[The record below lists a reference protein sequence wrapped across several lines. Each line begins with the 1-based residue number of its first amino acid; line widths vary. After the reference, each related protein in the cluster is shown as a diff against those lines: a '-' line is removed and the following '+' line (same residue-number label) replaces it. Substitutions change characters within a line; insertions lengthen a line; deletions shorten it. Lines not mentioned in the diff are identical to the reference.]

1 MSRPPFNFNC
11 SSSSGVISGSPR
23 SASRVAM
30 LLAVPILCLASAGC
44 VISVDSEAA
53 AEPTGTSDFDASVD
67 VGSIDFP
74 TSAGSEAQKH
84 FIRGV
89 AILHSFGYEQAREQ
103 FHAAQELEPDLALA
117 YWGETL
123 TYNHPLLPERDL
135 ESPRAALVRLGAT
148 REERAAKAATERELG
163 FLSAVEELF
172 GEGEL
177 AERRI
182 GYMEAMRNLYE
193 SHPGD
198 DEVAAFYA
206 LSLLSA
212 VGPLGDDTFR
222 LNVLAGSIALGVFE
236 GNPNHPGA
244 AHYTIHAF
252 DDPVHAP
259 LALPAAY
266 RFAEIAAAVSHAR
279 HMPSHIFIQRGMW
292 DLVSKSNDSAYAA
305 AVALWEPG
313 KRVSDMVHAL
323 DWGQY
328 GDLQRGD
335 YTKARK
341 WIAELDDLVE
351 RTGDTGRGQ
360 STVPLVRARYIVE
373 TEQWETREIADDT
386 GTAELLATG
395 ISAVHTSDVDLAR
408 EAAARLKKAGERET
422 GDSSTF
428 QRGSKPAQVMHR
440 EVAGLIRLAE
450 GDADGAVRLFDEGLA
465 IASTMGPPRGA
476 ASPIKPIREL
486 YGEVLL
492 QLERPEDAMAQF
504 EDQLLFTPNRP
515 RSLLGLARA
524 RAAAG
529 DAAAAAD
536 AYGKLLEAWQG
547 ADEPPELAEAQ
558 EYLAASA

>member
-1 MSRPPFNFNC
+1 MNR
-11 SSSSGVISGSPR
+11 
-23 SASRVAM
+23 RVSLIAA
-30 LLAVPILCLASAGC
+30 LLVVPIVWLAAAGC
-44 VISVDSEAA
+44 AVSGGSEAEA
-53 AEPTGTSDFDASVD
+53 ATDVSDFDASVD

-74 TSAGSEAQKH
+74 TSAGEEAQKH

-103 FHAAQELEPDLALA
+103 FQAAQEFEPDFALA

-135 ESPRAALVRLGAT
+135 DSPREALERLGAT
-148 REERAAKAATERELG
+148 REERAAKAGDDRELG
-163 FLSAVEELF
+163 FLTAVEELF

-182 GYMEAMRNLYE
+182 AYMEAMEGLHEQY
-193 SHPGD
+193 PDD

-206 LSLLSA
+206 LSLLQA
-212 VGPLGDDTFR
+212 VGPLGDDSFR

-236 GNPNHPGA
+236 RNPYHPGA
-244 AHYTIHAF
+244 AHYIIHAF

-266 RFAEIAAAVSHAR
+266 RFADIAAAVSHAR

-292 DLVSKSNDSAYAA
+292 DRVSKSNDSAYEA
-305 AVALWEPG
+305 AVALWDPG
-313 KRVSDMVHAL
+313 ERVGDMVHSL

-335 YTKARK
+335 YAKARE

-351 RTGDTGRGQ
+351 RTGDEGRGK

-373 TEQWETREIADDT
+373 TEEWETREITDD
-386 GTAELLATG
+386 ASSSELLATG
-395 ISAVHTSDVDLAR
+395 ISAVHTGELDLAR
-408 EAAARLKKAGERET
+408 EAAARLKKAGDRQS

-428 QRGSKPAQVMHR
+428 QRGPKPAQVMHH

-450 GDADGAVRLFDEGLA
+450 GDADGAVELFDKGLA

-492 QLERPEDAMAQF
+492 KLERPEDAIAQF
-504 EDQLLFTPNRP
+504 EDQLLYTPNRP
-515 RSLLGLARA
+515 RTLLGLARA
-524 RAAAG
+524 QSAAGDRAAASES
-529 DAAAAAD
+529 
-536 AYGKLLEAWQG
+536 YQRLLETWAG
-547 ADEPPELAEAQ
+547 ATEPKELAEAR
-558 EYLAASA
+558 EFVSASA

>member
-1 MSRPPFNFNC
+1 MSRPPFT
-11 SSSSGVISGSPR
+11 I
-23 SASRVAM
+23 A
-30 LLAVPILCLASAGC
+30 LLAVPVLCLASAGC
-44 VISVDSEAA
+44 VISVDSEAS
-53 AEPTGTSDFDASVD
+53 AEPTGASDFDASVD

-89 AILHSFGYEQAREQ
+89 AILHSFGYAQAREQ
-103 FHAAQELEPDLALA
+103 FHAAQELEPDFALA

-135 ESPRAALVRLGAT
+135 ESPRAALARLGAT

-163 FLSAVEELF
+163 FLTAVEELF
-172 GEGEL
+172 GDGEL

-182 GYMEAMRNLYE
+182 GYMEAMRNVYE
-193 SHPGD
+193 SNLGD

-236 GNPNHPGA
+236 RNPNHPGA

-259 LALPAAY
+259 LALPAAH

-305 AVALWEPG
+305 AVALWDPG
-313 KRVSDMVHAL
+313 ERVSDMVHSL

-335 YTKARK
+335 YAKARK

-351 RTGDTGRGQ
+351 RTGDSGRGK

-373 TEQWETREIADDT
+373 TEQWETREITDDT
-386 GTAELLATG
+386 GSSELLATG
-395 ISAVHTSDVDLAR
+395 ISAARTGDLAVAR
-408 EAAARLKKAGERET
+408 AAAARLEKMGARET
-422 GDSSTF
+422 SDRSTF
-428 QRGSKPAQVMHR
+428 QRGTKPAQVMHH
-440 EVAGLIRLAE
+440 ELAGLIRLAE
-450 GDADGAVRLFDEGLA
+450 GDADGAVKMFDEGVA

-492 QLERPEDAMAQF
+492 QLERPEDAAAQF

-524 RAAAG
+524 QAAAG

-547 ADEPPELAEAQ
+547 ADEPAELAEAQ

>member
-1 MSRPPFNFNC
+1 MNR
-11 SSSSGVISGSPR
+11 
-23 SASRVAM
+23 RVSLIAA
-30 LLAVPILCLASAGC
+30 LLVVPIVWLAAAGC
-44 VISVDSEAA
+44 AVSGGSEAEA
-53 AEPTGTSDFDASVD
+53 ATDVSDFDASVD

-74 TSAGSEAQKH
+74 TSAGEEAQKH

-103 FHAAQELEPDLALA
+103 FQAAQEIEPDFALA

-135 ESPRAALVRLGAT
+135 DSPREALKRLGET
-148 REERAAKAATERELG
+148 REERAAKAGDDRERG
-163 FLSAVEELF
+163 FLTAVEELF

-182 GYMEAMRNLYE
+182 AYMEAMEGLHEQY
-193 SHPGD
+193 PDD

-206 LSLLSA
+206 LSLLQA
-212 VGPLGDDTFR
+212 VGPLGDDSFR

-236 GNPNHPGA
+236 RNPYHPGA
-244 AHYTIHAF
+244 AHYIIHAF

-266 RFAEIAAAVSHAR
+266 RFADIAAAVSHAR

-292 DLVSKSNDSAYAA
+292 DRVSKSNDSAYEA
-305 AVALWEPG
+305 AVALWDPG
-313 KRVSDMVHAL
+313 ERVGDMVHSL

-335 YTKARK
+335 YAKARE

-351 RTGDTGRGQ
+351 RTGDEGRGK

-373 TEQWETREIADDT
+373 TEEWETREITDDT
-386 GTAELLATG
+386 SSSELLATG
-395 ISAVHTSDVDLAR
+395 ISAVHTGELDLAR
-408 EAAARLKKAGERET
+408 EAAARLRKAGERQS

-428 QRGSKPAQVMHR
+428 QRGPKPAQVMHH

-450 GDADGAVRLFDEGLA
+450 GDADGAVELFDKGLA

-492 QLERPEDAMAQF
+492 KLERPEDAIAQF
-504 EDQLLFTPNRP
+504 EDQLLYTPNRP
-515 RSLLGLARA
+515 RTLLGLARA
-524 RAAAG
+524 QAAAG
-529 DAAAAAD
+529 DRSAAST
-536 AYGKLLEAWQG
+536 AYQRLLETWAG
-547 ADEPPELAEAQ
+547 ATEPKELAEAR
-558 EYLAASA
+558 EFVAASA

>member
-1 MSRPPFNFNC
+1 MNR
-11 SSSSGVISGSPR
+11 
-23 SASRVAM
+23 RVSLIAA
-30 LLAVPILCLASAGC
+30 LLVVPIVWLAAAGC
-44 VISVDSEAA
+44 AVSGGSEAEA
-53 AEPTGTSDFDASVD
+53 ATDVSDFDASVD

-74 TSAGSEAQKH
+74 TSAGEEAQKH

-103 FHAAQELEPDLALA
+103 FQAAQEFEPDFALA

-135 ESPRAALVRLGAT
+135 DSPREALERLGAT
-148 REERAAKAATERELG
+148 REERAAKAGDDRELG
-163 FLSAVEELF
+163 FLTAVEELF

-182 GYMEAMRNLYE
+182 AYMEAMEGLHEQY
-193 SHPGD
+193 PDD

-206 LSLLSA
+206 LSLLQA
-212 VGPLGDDTFR
+212 VGPLGDDSFR

-236 GNPNHPGA
+236 RNPYHPGA
-244 AHYTIHAF
+244 AHYIIHAF

-266 RFAEIAAAVSHAR
+266 RFADIAAAVSHAR

-292 DLVSKSNDSAYAA
+292 DRVSKSNDSAYEA
-305 AVALWEPG
+305 AVALWDPG
-313 KRVSDMVHAL
+313 ERVGDMVHSL

-335 YTKARK
+335 YAKARE

-351 RTGDTGRGQ
+351 RTGDEGRGK

-373 TEQWETREIADDT
+373 TEEWETREITDDT
-386 GTAELLATG
+386 SSSELLATG
-395 ISAVHTSDVDLAR
+395 ISAVHTGELDLAR
-408 EAAARLKKAGERET
+408 EAAARLKKAGERQS

-428 QRGSKPAQVMHR
+428 QRGPKPAQVMHH

-450 GDADGAVRLFDEGLA
+450 GDADGAVELFDKGLA

-492 QLERPEDAMAQF
+492 KLERPEDAIAQF
-504 EDQLLFTPNRP
+504 EDQLLYTPNRP
-515 RSLLGLARA
+515 RTLLGLARA
-524 RAAAG
+524 QSAAGDRAAASES
-529 DAAAAAD
+529 
-536 AYGKLLEAWQG
+536 YQRLLETWAG
-547 ADEPPELAEAQ
+547 ATEPKELAEAR
-558 EYLAASA
+558 EFVSASA

>member
-1 MSRPPFNFNC
+1 MSRSPFNFNC

-23 SASRVAM
+23 SASRVAA
-30 LLAVPILCLASAGC
+30 LLAVPVLCLASAGC

-53 AEPTGTSDFDASVD
+53 AEPTGASDFDASVD

-103 FHAAQELEPDLALA
+103 FHAAQELEPDFALA

-123 TYNHPLLPERDL
+123 TYNHPLLAERDL
-135 ESPRAALVRLGAT
+135 ESPRAALERLGET

-163 FLSAVEELF
+163 FLTAVEKLF

-182 GYMEAMRNLYE
+182 GYMEGMRNLYE
-193 SHPGD
+193 SNPDD

-222 LNVLAGSIALGVFE
+222 LNVLAGSIALGLFE
-236 GNPNHPGA
+236 RNPNHPGA

-259 LALPAAY
+259 LALPAAH
-266 RFAEIAAAVSHAR
+266 RFAAIAAAVSHAR

-292 DLVSKSNDSAYAA
+292 DLVSKSNDSAYEA
-305 AVALWEPG
+305 AVALWDPG
-313 KRVSDMVHAL
+313 ETVSDMVHSL

-335 YTKARK
+335 YAKARE

-351 RTGDTGRGQ
+351 RTGDTGRGK
-360 STVPLVRARYIVE
+360 STAPLVRARYIVE
-373 TEQWETREIADDT
+373 TEQWETREITDDT
-386 GTAELLATG
+386 GSAELLATG
-395 ISAVHTSDVDLAR
+395 ISAVHGGDLELAR
-408 EAAARLKKAGERET
+408 DAAARLEKMGARET
-422 GDSSTF
+422 SDRSTF
-428 QRGSKPAQVMHR
+428 QRGTKPAQVMHH
-440 EVAGLIRLAE
+440 ELAALIRLAE
-450 GDADGAVRLFDEGLA
+450 GDAGGAVKLFDEGVA

-486 YGEVLL
+486 YGEALL
-492 QLERPEDAMAQF
+492 QLERPAEAAEQF
-504 EDQLLFTPNRP
+504 ETSLLSTPNRP

-524 RAAAG
+524 HAAG
-529 DAAAAAD
+529 GDAEAAAD
-536 AYGKLLEAWQG
+536 AYGKLIEAWQG
-547 ADEPPELAEAQ
+547 ADEPTELAEAQ

>member
-1 MSRPPFNFNC
+1 MSRPSFTV
-11 SSSSGVISGSPR
+11 S
-23 SASRVAM
+23 
-30 LLAVPILCLASAGC
+30 LLAVPVLCLGSWGCAASVG
-44 VISVDSEAA
+44 SETA
-53 AEPTGTSDFDASVD
+53 AEPAEVSDFDASVD

-74 TSAGSEAQKH
+74 TSAGEEAQRH

-103 FHAAQELEPDLALA
+103 FQAAQEIEPDFALA

-135 ESPRAALVRLGAT
+135 ESPRSALERLGAT
-148 REERAAKAATERELG
+148 REERAAKAGDERELG
-163 FLSAVEELF
+163 FLNAVEDLF
-172 GEGEL
+172 DEGEL

-182 GYMEAMRNLYE
+182 AYMEAMERLYE
-193 SHPGD
+193 QHPDD

-206 LSLLSA
+206 LSLLQA
-212 VGPLGDDTFR
+212 VGPLGDDSFR

-236 GNPNHPGA
+236 RNPYHPGA
-244 AHYTIHAF
+244 AHYIIHAF

-266 RFAEIAAAVSHAR
+266 RFADIAAAVSHAR

-292 DLVSKSNDSAYAA
+292 DRVSKSNDSAYEA
-305 AVALWEPG
+305 AVALWDPG
-313 KRVSDMVHAL
+313 ERVGDMVHSL

-335 YTKARK
+335 YAKARE
-341 WIAELDDLVE
+341 WIAELGDLVE
-351 RTGDTGRGQ
+351 RTGDEGRGK

-373 TEQWETREIADDT
+373 TEEWETRGITDDT
-386 GTAELLATG
+386 PSSELLATG
-395 ISAVHTSDVDLAR
+395 ISAVHTGELDLAR
-408 EAAARLKKAGERET
+408 EAAARLKKAGERQS

-428 QRGSKPAQVMHR
+428 QRGPKPAQVMHH

-450 GDADGAVRLFDEGLA
+450 GDADGAVDLFDKGLA

-492 QLERPEDAMAQF
+492 QLDRPKDAIAQF
-504 EDQLLFTPNRP
+504 EDQLLYTPNRP
-515 RSLLGLARA
+515 RTLLGLARA
-524 RAAAG
+524 HAASG
-529 DAAAAAD
+529 DAPAAAD
-536 AYGKLLEAWQG
+536 AYGKLLEAWHG
-547 ADEPPELAEAQ
+547 ADEPAELAEAR

>member
-1 MSRPPFNFNC
+1 MSRPSFTV
-11 SSSSGVISGSPR
+11 S
-23 SASRVAM
+23 
-30 LLAVPILCLASAGC
+30 LLAVPVLCLASWGC
-44 VISVDSEAA
+44 AVSVGSETA
-53 AEPTGTSDFDASVD
+53 AEPADVSDFDASVD

-74 TSAGSEAQKH
+74 TSAGEEAQKH

-103 FHAAQELEPDLALA
+103 FHAAQEIEPDFALA

-135 ESPRAALVRLGAT
+135 ESPRDALKRLGAT
-148 REERAAKAATERELG
+148 REERAAKAGDERERG
-163 FLSAVEELF
+163 FLAAVEDLF
-172 GEGEL
+172 DEGEL

-182 GYMEAMRNLYE
+182 AYMEAMERLYE
-193 SHPGD
+193 QYSDD

-206 LSLLSA
+206 LSLLQA
-212 VGPLGDDTFR
+212 VGPLGDDSFR

-236 GNPNHPGA
+236 RNPDHPGA
-244 AHYTIHAF
+244 AHYIIHAF

-266 RFAEIAAAVSHAR
+266 RFADIAAAVSHAR

-292 DLVSKSNDSAYAA
+292 DRVSQSNDSAYEA
-305 AVALWEPG
+305 AVALWDPG
-313 KRVSDMVHAL
+313 ERVGDMVHSL

-335 YTKARK
+335 YAKARE

-351 RTGDTGRGQ
+351 RTDDTGRGMG
-360 STVPLVRARYIVE
+360 TVPLVRARYIVE
-373 TEQWETREIADDT
+373 TEEWETREITDDT
-386 GTAELLATG
+386 SRSELLATG
-395 ISAVHTSDVDLAR
+395 ISAVHTGELDLAR
-408 EAAARLKKAGERET
+408 EAAARLKKAGERQS

-428 QRGSKPAQVMHR
+428 QRGPKPAQVMHH

-450 GDADGAVRLFDEGLA
+450 GDADGAVELFDKGLA

-492 QLERPEDAMAQF
+492 QLERPEDAIAQF
-504 EDQLLFTPNRP
+504 EDQLLYTPNRP
-515 RSLLGLARA
+515 RTLLGLARA
-524 RAAAG
+524 QSAAG
-529 DAAAAAD
+529 DKAAASES
-536 AYGKLLEAWQG
+536 YQRLLEVWAG
-547 ADEPPELAEAQ
+547 ATEPKELAEAR
-558 EYLAASA
+558 EFVAASA

>member
-1 MSRPPFNFNC
+1 MSRPSFTV
-11 SSSSGVISGSPR
+11 S
-23 SASRVAM
+23 
-30 LLAVPILCLASAGC
+30 LLAVPVLCLASWGC
-44 VISVDSEAA
+44 AVSVGSETA
-53 AEPTGTSDFDASVD
+53 AEPADVSDFDASVD

-74 TSAGSEAQKH
+74 TSAGEEAQKH

-103 FHAAQELEPDLALA
+103 FHAAQEIEPDFALA

-135 ESPRAALVRLGAT
+135 ESPRDALKRLGAT
-148 REERAAKAATERELG
+148 REERAAKAGDERERG
-163 FLSAVEELF
+163 FLNAVEELF
-172 GEGEL
+172 DEGEL
-177 AERRI
+177 ADRRI
-182 GYMEAMRNLYE
+182 AYMEAMERLYE
-193 SHPGD
+193 QYPDD

-206 LSLLSA
+206 LSLLQA
-212 VGPLGDDTFR
+212 VGPLGDDSFR

-236 GNPNHPGA
+236 RNRDHPGA
-244 AHYTIHAF
+244 AHYIIHAF

-266 RFAEIAAAVSHAR
+266 RFADIAAAVSHAR

-292 DLVSKSNDSAYAA
+292 DRVSKSNDSAYEA
-305 AVALWEPG
+305 AVALWDPG
-313 KRVSDMVHAL
+313 ERVGDMVHSL

-335 YTKARK
+335 YAKARE

-351 RTGDTGRGQ
+351 RTGDTGRGMG
-360 STVPLVRARYIVE
+360 TVPLVRARYIVE
-373 TEQWETREIADDT
+373 TEEWDTREITDDT
-386 GTAELLATG
+386 PSSELLATG
-395 ISAVHTSDVDLAR
+395 ISAVHTGELDLAR
-408 EAAARLKKAGERET
+408 EAAARLKKAGERQS

-428 QRGSKPAQVMHR
+428 QRGPKPAQVMHH

-450 GDADGAVRLFDEGLA
+450 GDADGAVELFDKGLA

-492 QLERPEDAMAQF
+492 QLERPEDAIAQF
-504 EDQLLFTPNRP
+504 EDQLLYTPNRP
-515 RSLLGLARA
+515 RTLLGLARA
-524 RAAAG
+524 QSAAGEKAAASES
-529 DAAAAAD
+529 
-536 AYGKLLEAWQG
+536 YQRLLETWSG
-547 ADEPPELAEAQ
+547 ATEPKELAEAR
-558 EYLAASA
+558 EFVASSA

>member
-1 MSRPPFNFNC
+1 MSRPPFT
-11 SSSSGVISGSPR
+11 I
-23 SASRVAM
+23 A
-30 LLAVPILCLASAGC
+30 LLAVPVLCLASAGC
-44 VISVDSEAA
+44 VISVDSEAS
-53 AEPTGTSDFDASVD
+53 AEPTGASDFDASVD

-89 AILHSFGYEQAREQ
+89 AILHSFGYAQAREQ
-103 FHAAQELEPDLALA
+103 FHAAQELEPDFALA

-135 ESPRAALVRLGAT
+135 ESPRAALARLGAT

-163 FLSAVEELF
+163 FLTAVEELF
-172 GEGEL
+172 GDGEL

-182 GYMEAMRNLYE
+182 GYMEAMRNVYE
-193 SHPGD
+193 SNLGD

-236 GNPNHPGA
+236 RNPNHPGA

-259 LALPAAY
+259 LALPAAH

-305 AVALWEPG
+305 AVALWDPG
-313 KRVSDMVHAL
+313 ERVSDMVHSL

-335 YTKARK
+335 YAKARK

-351 RTGDTGRGQ
+351 RTGDSGRGK
-360 STVPLVRARYIVE
+360 STMPLVRARYIVE

-386 GTAELLATG
+386 GSSELLATG
-395 ISAVHTSDVDLAR
+395 ISAARTGDLAVAR
-408 EAAARLKKAGERET
+408 AAAARLEKMGARET
-422 GDSSTF
+422 SDRSTF
-428 QRGSKPAQVMHR
+428 QRGTKPAQVMHH
-440 EVAGLIRLAE
+440 ELAGLIRLAE
-450 GDADGAVRLFDEGLA
+450 GDADGAVKMFDEGVA

-492 QLERPEDAMAQF
+492 QLERPEDAAAQF

-524 RAAAG
+524 QAAAG

-547 ADEPPELAEAQ
+547 ADEPAELAEAQ

>member
-1 MSRPPFNFNC
+1 MSRSPFNFSR

-23 SASRVAM
+23 SASRVAA
-30 LLAVPILCLASAGC
+30 LFAVPVLCLASAGC
-44 VISVDSEAA
+44 VISADSEAA
-53 AEPTGTSDFDASVD
+53 AEPTGASDFDASVD

-103 FHAAQELEPDLALA
+103 FHAAQELEPDFALA

-123 TYNHPLLPERDL
+123 TYNHPLLAERDL
-135 ESPRAALVRLGAT
+135 ESPRAALERLGET

-163 FLSAVEELF
+163 FLTAVEELF

-182 GYMEAMRNLYE
+182 GYMEGMRNLYE
-193 SHPGD
+193 SNPDD

-222 LNVLAGSIALGVFE
+222 LNVMAGSIAMGLFE
-236 GNPNHPGA
+236 RNPNHPGA

-259 LALPAAY
+259 LALPAAH

-292 DLVSKSNDSAYAA
+292 GLVSKSNDSAYEA
-305 AVALWEPG
+305 AVALWDPG
-313 KRVSDMVHAL
+313 ERVGDMVHAL

-335 YTKARK
+335 YAKARE
-341 WIAELDDLVE
+341 WIAELDDLVD
-351 RTGDTGRGQ
+351 RTGDTGRGK
-360 STVPLVRARYIVE
+360 STAPLVRARYIVE
-373 TEQWETREIADDT
+373 TEQWETREINEDT
-386 GTAELLATG
+386 GSSELLATG
-395 ISAVHTSDVDLAR
+395 ISAVNGGDLELAR
-408 EAAARLKKAGERET
+408 DAAARLEKMGARET
-422 GDSSTF
+422 SDRSTF
-428 QRGSKPAQVMHR
+428 QRGTKPAQVMHH
-440 EVAGLIRLAE
+440 ELAALIRLAA
-450 GDADGAVRLFDEGLA
+450 GDADGAVKLFDEGVA

-486 YGEVLL
+486 YGEALL
-492 QLERPEDAMAQF
+492 QLERSKDAIAQF
-504 EDQLLFTPNRP
+504 DDQLLYTPNRP

-524 RAAAG
+524 HAAAG

-536 AYGKLLEAWQG
+536 AYGKLLEAWHG
-547 ADEPPELAEAQ
+547 ADEPTELAEAR

>member
-1 MSRPPFNFNC
+1 MNRRKSL
-11 SSSSGVISGSPR
+11 
-23 SASRVAM
+23 VAA
-30 LLAVPILCLASAGC
+30 LIVVPTVWLAAAGC
-44 VISVDSEAA
+44 AVSGGSEAEA
-53 AEPTGTSDFDASVD
+53 ATDVSDFDASVD
-67 VGSIDFP
+67 VGSIHFP
-74 TSAGSEAQKH
+74 TSAGEEAQKH

-103 FHAAQELEPDLALA
+103 FHAAQELEPEFALA

-135 ESPRAALVRLGAT
+135 ESPRDALERLGAT
-148 REERAAKAATERELG
+148 REERAAKAGDERERG
-163 FLSAVEELF
+163 FLAAVEDLF
-172 GEGEL
+172 DEGEL

-182 GYMEAMRNLYE
+182 AYMEAMERLYDRY
-193 SHPGD
+193 PDD

-206 LSLLSA
+206 LSLLQA
-212 VGPLGDDTFR
+212 VGPLGDDSFR

-236 GNPNHPGA
+236 RNPVHPGA
-244 AHYTIHAF
+244 AHYIIHAF

-266 RFAEIAAAVSHAR
+266 RFADIAAAVSHAR

-292 DLVSKSNDSAYAA
+292 DRVSQSNDSAYEA
-305 AVALWEPG
+305 AVALWDPG
-313 KRVSDMVHAL
+313 ERVGDMVHSL

-335 YTKARK
+335 YAKARE

-351 RTGDTGRGQ
+351 RTGDEGRGK

-373 TEQWETREIADDT
+373 TEEWETREITDDT
-386 GTAELLATG
+386 PSSELLATG
-395 ISAVHTSDVDLAR
+395 ISAVHTGELDLAR
-408 EAAARLKKAGERET
+408 EAAARLRKAGERQS

-428 QRGSKPAQVMHR
+428 QRGPKPAQVMHH
-440 EVAGLIRLAE
+440 EVAGLVRLAE
-450 GDADGAVRLFDEGLA
+450 GDADGAVEMFDKGLA

-492 QLERPEDAMAQF
+492 QLERPEDAIAQF
-504 EDQLLFTPNRP
+504 EDQLLYTPNRP
-515 RSLLGLARA
+515 RTLLGLARA
-524 RAAAG
+524 QSAAGNRAAASE
-529 DAAAAAD
+529 
-536 AYGKLLEAWQG
+536 AYQRLLEMWSG
-547 ADEPPELAEAQ
+547 TTEPKELAEAR
-558 EYLAASA
+558 EFVAASA

>member
-1 MSRPPFNFNC
+1 MDRRESL
-11 SSSSGVISGSPR
+11 
-23 SASRVAM
+23 VAALIVVPTV
-30 LLAVPILCLASAGC
+30 LLAAAGC
-44 VISVDSEAA
+44 AVSGGSEAEA
-53 AEPTGTSDFDASVD
+53 ATDVSDFDASVD

-74 TSAGSEAQKH
+74 TSAGEEAQKH

-103 FHAAQELEPDLALA
+103 FQAAQEIEPDFALA

-135 ESPRAALVRLGAT
+135 ESPREALARLGET
-148 REERAAKAATERELG
+148 RDERAAKAADERERG
-163 FLSAVEELF
+163 FLAAVEDLF
-172 GEGEL
+172 DEGEL
-177 AERRI
+177 ADRRI
-182 GYMEAMRNLYE
+182 AYMEAMERLYE
-193 SHPGD
+193 QYPDD

-206 LSLLSA
+206 LSLLQA
-212 VGPLGDDTFR
+212 VGPLGDDSFR

-236 GNPNHPGA
+236 RNPVHPGA
-244 AHYTIHAF
+244 AHYIIHAF

-266 RFAEIAAAVSHAR
+266 RFANIAAAVSHAR

-292 DLVSKSNDSAYAA
+292 DRVSKSNDSAYEA
-305 AVALWEPG
+305 AVALWDPG
-313 KRVSDMVHAL
+313 ERVGDMVHSL

-335 YTKARK
+335 YAKARE

-351 RTGDTGRGQ
+351 RTGDEGRGK

-373 TEQWETREIADDT
+373 TEEWETREITDDT
-386 GTAELLATG
+386 PSSELLATG
-395 ISAVHTSDVDLAR
+395 ISAVHTGELGLAR
-408 EAAARLKKAGERET
+408 EAAARLKKAGERQR

-428 QRGSKPAQVMHR
+428 QRGPKPAQVMYH

-450 GDADGAVRLFDEGLA
+450 GDADGAIELFDKGLA

-492 QLERPEDAMAQF
+492 QLERPEDAIEQF
-504 EDQLLFTPNRP
+504 EDQLLYTPNRP
-515 RSLLGLARA
+515 RTLLGLARA
-524 RAAAG
+524 QSAAGDRAAASES
-529 DAAAAAD
+529 
-536 AYGKLLEAWQG
+536 YRSLLEMWSG
-547 ADEPPELAEAQ
+547 ATEPKELAEAR
-558 EYLAASA
+558 EFVAASA

>member
-1 MSRPPFNFNC
+1 MSRPPFNF
-11 SSSSGVISGSPR
+11 SRTGFSGGTSGSPR
-23 SASRVAM
+23 SASSVAL
-30 LLAVPILCLASAGC
+30 LLAATILCLASAGC
-44 VISVDSEAA
+44 VVSGDSEAA
-53 AEPTGTSDFDASVD
+53 AEPAAGSDFQASVD

-103 FHAAQELEPDLALA
+103 FHAAQELEPDFALA

-135 ESPRAALVRLGAT
+135 ESPRAALARLGET
-148 REERAAKAATERELG
+148 REGRAAKAATERERG

-172 GEGEL
+172 GEGKL

-182 GYMEAMRNLYE
+182 AYMEAMRSLYE
-193 SHPGD
+193 SHPED

-206 LSLLSA
+206 LSLLQA
-212 VGPLGDDTFR
+212 VGPLADDTFR

-236 GNPNHPGA
+236 RNPNHPGA
-244 AHYTIHAF
+244 AHYIIHSF

-259 LALPAAY
+259 LALPAAR

-292 DLVSKSNDSAYAA
+292 DRVSKSNNSAYEA
-305 AVALWEPG
+305 AVALWDPG
-313 KRVSDMVHAL
+313 ERVGDMVHAL

-335 YTKARK
+335 YAKARA
-341 WIAELDDLVE
+341 WIDELDDLVE
-351 RTGDTGRGQ
+351 RTGDTGRGK

-373 TEQWETREIADDT
+373 TEQWETREVTDDT

-395 ISAVHTSDVDLAR
+395 ISAVHGGDLDLAR
-408 EAAARLKKAGERET
+408 KAAAGLRKAGERQT
-422 GDSSTF
+422 GDSSTL
-428 QRGSKPAQVMHR
+428 QRGTKPAQLMHH
-440 EVAGLIRLAE
+440 EVAGLVRLAE
-450 GDADGAVRLFDEGLA
+450 GDADGAVKMFGDGLA

-492 QLERPEDAMAQF
+492 KLERPADAIAQF
-504 EDQLLFTPNRP
+504 EDQLLYTPNRP
-515 RSLLGLARA
+515 RTLLGLARA
-524 RAAAG
+524 QAAAG

-536 AYGKLLEAWQG
+536 AYGKLLEAWDG
-547 ADEPPELAEAQ
+547 ADEPAELAEAR

>member
-1 MSRPPFNFNC
+1 MIRPPSC
-11 SSSSGVISGSPR
+11 
-23 SASRVAM
+23 VAA
-30 LLAVPILCLASAGC
+30 LLAIPALWLTAAGC
-44 VISVDSEAA
+44 TISVDAGAA
-53 AEPTGTSDFDASVD
+53 AEPGDASDFAASVD

-74 TSAGSEAQKH
+74 TSAGEEAQEH
-84 FIRGV
+84 FVRGV

-103 FHAAQELEPDLALA
+103 FHAAQELEPDFALA

-135 ESPRAALVRLGAT
+135 ESPREALVRLGET
-148 REERAAKAATERELG
+148 REERAAKAATERERG
-163 FLSAVEELF
+163 FMAAVEELF

-182 GYMEAMRNLYE
+182 GYMEAMRSLYE
-193 SHPGD
+193 SHPDD

-206 LSLLSA
+206 LSLLQA
-212 VGPLGDDTFR
+212 VGPLGDDSFR
-222 LNVLAGSIALGVFE
+222 LNVLAGSIALGLFE
-236 GNPNHPGA
+236 RNPDHPGA
-244 AHYTIHAF
+244 AHYIIHAF

-259 LALPAAY
+259 LALPAAH
-266 RFAEIAAAVSHAR
+266 RFADIAAAVSHAR

-292 DLVSKSNDSAYAA
+292 DRVSKSNDSAYEA
-305 AVALWEPG
+305 AVALWDPG
-313 KRVSDMVHAL
+313 ERVGDMVHSL

-335 YTKARK
+335 YAKARE

-351 RTGDTGRGQ
+351 RTSDEGRGK

-373 TEQWETREIADDT
+373 TEEWETRGITDDT
-386 GTAELLATG
+386 PSSELLATG
-395 ISAVHTSDVDLAR
+395 ISAVHTGELDLAR
-408 EAAARLKKAGERET
+408 EAAARLKKAGERES

-428 QRGSKPAQVMHR
+428 QRGPKPAQVMHH

-450 GDADGAVRLFDEGLA
+450 GDADGAVKLFDDGLA
-465 IASTMGPPRGA
+465 IASTMGPPRGS

-492 QLERPEDAMAQF
+492 QLERPEDAIAQF
-504 EDQLLFTPNRP
+504 EDQLLYTPNRP

-524 RAAAG
+524 HAAAG
-529 DAAAAAD
+529 AAEAAAD
-536 AYGKLLEAWQG
+536 AYGKVLEAWHG
-547 ADEPPELAEAQ
+547 VSEPEELAEARA
-558 EYLAASA
+558 YLASSA

>member
-1 MSRPPFNFNC
+1 MSRSPFT
-11 SSSSGVISGSPR
+11 
-23 SASRVAM
+23 VAP
-30 LLAVPILCLASAGC
+30 LFAVPMLVLVLAFAGC
-44 VISVDSEAA
+44 VVSVDTESP
-53 AEPTGTSDFDASVD
+53 AEPGEASDFDASVD

-89 AILHSFGYEQAREQ
+89 AILHSFGYAQAREQ
-103 FHAAQELEPDLALA
+103 FHAAQELEPDFALA

-135 ESPRAALVRLGAT
+135 ESPREALARLGET
-148 REERAAKAATERELG
+148 REQRAAKAATERERG
-163 FLSAVEELF
+163 FLNAIEELF

-182 GYMEAMRNLYE
+182 AYMEAMRTLHE
-193 SHPGD
+193 SHPAD

-206 LSLLSA
+206 LSLLQA
-212 VGPLGDDTFR
+212 VGPLGDETFR

-236 GNPNHPGA
+236 RNPDHPGA
-244 AHYTIHAF
+244 AHYIIHAF

-259 LALPAAY
+259 LALPAAH

-292 DLVSKSNDSAYAA
+292 DRVSKSNDSAYAA
-305 AVALWEPG
+305 AVALWDPG
-313 KRVSDMVHAL
+313 ERVSDMVHAL

-335 YTKARK
+335 YAKARA
-341 WIAELDDLVE
+341 WIDELDDLVE
-351 RTGDTGRGQ
+351 RTGDTGRGKN
-360 STVPLVRARYIVE
+360 TVPLVRARYIVE
-373 TEQWETREIADDT
+373 TEQWETREITDDT

-395 ISAVHTSDVDLAR
+395 LSAVHTGDLDLAR
-408 EAAARLKKAGERET
+408 EAAARLEKAGERET
-422 GDSSTF
+422 RDSSTF
-428 QRGSKPAQVMHR
+428 QRGSEPAQVMHH
-440 EVAGLIRLAE
+440 EVAALVRLAE
-450 GDADGAVRLFDEGLA
+450 GDTEGALGLFEDGLA

-486 YGEVLL
+486 YGETLL
-492 QLERPEDAMAQF
+492 QLERPADAVAQF
-504 EDQLLFTPNRP
+504 EDQLLQTPNRP

-524 RAAAG
+524 QAAAG

-536 AYGKLLEAWQG
+536 AYGKLLEAWDG
-547 ADEPPELAEAQ
+547 ADEPTELAEAR
-558 EYLAASA
+558 EYVAASA

>member
-1 MSRPPFNFNC
+1 MSRSPFHLSR
-11 SSSSGVISGSPR
+11 SSFPCAVSGPR
-23 SASRVAM
+23 RSTSRVAV
-30 LLAVPILCLASAGC
+30 LLAVPVLCLSFLGCAVSGGSEASA
-44 VISVDSEAA
+44 
-53 AEPTGTSDFDASVD
+53 EPADPSDFDASVD
-67 VGSIDFP
+67 VGSIDFS
-74 TSAGSEAQKH
+74 TSAGQEAQKH

-103 FHAAQELEPDLALA
+103 FVAAQELEPDFALA

-135 ESPRAALVRLGAT
+135 ESPREALARLGET
-148 REERAAKAATERELG
+148 REERAAKAGTERERG
-163 FLSAVEELF
+163 FLFAVEELF

-182 GYMEAMRNLYE
+182 AYMEAMRALHE
-193 SHPGD
+193 SDPDD

-206 LSLLSA
+206 LSLLQA

-236 GNPNHPGA
+236 RNPNHPGA

-266 RFAEIAAAVSHAR
+266 RFADIAAAVSHAR

-292 DLVSKSNDSAYAA
+292 DRVSKSNDSAYEA
-305 AVALWEPG
+305 AVALWDPG
-313 KRVSDMVHAL
+313 ERVGDMVHSL

-335 YTKARK
+335 YAKARE

-351 RTGDTGRGQ
+351 RTGDEGRGK

-373 TEQWETREIADDT
+373 TEQWETREITDDT

-395 ISAVHTSDVDLAR
+395 ISAVRTGDLDLAR
-408 EAAARLKKAGERET
+408 QAAARLKKAGERES

-428 QRGSKPAQVMHR
+428 QRGPKPAQVMHH

-450 GDADGAVRLFDEGLA
+450 GDADGAVELFDKGLET
-465 IASTMGPPRGA
+465 ASTMGPPRGA

-492 QLERPEDAMAQF
+492 QLDRPEDAIAQF
-504 EDQLLFTPNRP
+504 EDQLLYTPNRP

-524 RAAAG
+524 EAAAG
-529 DAAAAAD
+529 DATAATD
-536 AYGKLLEAWQG
+536 AYGKLLEAWDG
-547 ADEPPELAEAQ
+547 ADEPAELSEAR
-558 EYLAASA
+558 EYLATSA

>member
-1 MSRPPFNFNC
+1 MNR
-11 SSSSGVISGSPR
+11 
-23 SASRVAM
+23 RVSLIAA
-30 LLAVPILCLASAGC
+30 LLVVPIVWLAAAGCAVSAG
-44 VISVDSEAA
+44 SEAEA
-53 AEPTGTSDFDASVD
+53 ATDVSDFDASVD
-67 VGSIDFP
+67 VGSIAFP
-74 TSAGSEAQKH
+74 TSAGEEAQKR

-103 FHAAQELEPDLALA
+103 FQAAQEFEPDFALA

-135 ESPRAALVRLGAT
+135 DSPREALERLGAT
-148 REERAAKAATERELG
+148 REERAAKAGDERELG
-163 FLSAVEELF
+163 FLNAVEELF

-182 GYMEAMRNLYE
+182 AYMEAMEGLHEQY
-193 SHPGD
+193 PDD

-206 LSLLSA
+206 LSLLQA
-212 VGPLGDDTFR
+212 VGPLGDDSFR

-236 GNPNHPGA
+236 RNPYHPGA
-244 AHYTIHAF
+244 AHYIIHAF

-259 LALPAAY
+259 LALPAAH
-266 RFAEIAAAVSHAR
+266 RFADIAAAVSHAR

-292 DLVSKSNDSAYAA
+292 DLVSKSNDSAYEA
-305 AVALWEPG
+305 AVALWDPG
-313 KRVSDMVHAL
+313 ERVGDMVHSL

-335 YTKARK
+335 YAKARE

-351 RTGDTGRGQ
+351 RTGDEGRGK

-373 TEQWETREIADDT
+373 TEEWETREITDDT
-386 GTAELLATG
+386 SSSELLATG
-395 ISAVHTSDVDLAR
+395 ISAVHTGELDLAR
-408 EAAARLKKAGERET
+408 DAAARLKKAGERQS

-428 QRGSKPAQVMHR
+428 QRGPKPAQVMHH

-450 GDADGAVRLFDEGLA
+450 GDADGAVELFDKGLA

-492 QLERPEDAMAQF
+492 KLERPEDAIAQF
-504 EDQLLFTPNRP
+504 EDQLLYTPNRP
-515 RSLLGLARA
+515 RTLLGLARA
-524 RAAAG
+524 QSATGDRSAASAT
-529 DAAAAAD
+529 
-536 AYGKLLEAWQG
+536 YQSLLEMWSG
-547 ADEPPELAEAQ
+547 ATEPKELAEAR
-558 EYLAASA
+558 EFVAASA

>member
-1 MSRPPFNFNC
+1 MNRRESL
-11 SSSSGVISGSPR
+11 
-23 SASRVAM
+23 VAA
-30 LLAVPILCLASAGC
+30 LIVVPAVSLAIAGC
-44 VISVDSEAA
+44 AASVGSEAEA
-53 AEPTGTSDFDASVD
+53 ATDVSDFDASVD

-74 TSAGSEAQKH
+74 TSAGEEAQKH

-103 FHAAQELEPDLALA
+103 FHAAQEIEPDFALA

-135 ESPRAALVRLGAT
+135 ESPRDALERLGAT
-148 REERAAKAATERELG
+148 REERAAKAGDERELG
-163 FLSAVEELF
+163 FLTAVEELF

-182 GYMEAMRNLYE
+182 AYMEAMERLHEQY
-193 SHPGD
+193 PDD

-206 LSLLSA
+206 LSLLQA
-212 VGPLGDDTFR
+212 VGPLGDDSFR

-236 GNPNHPGA
+236 RNPYHPGA
-244 AHYTIHAF
+244 AHYIIHAF

-266 RFAEIAAAVSHAR
+266 RFADIAAAVSHAR

-292 DLVSKSNDSAYAA
+292 DRVSKSNDSAYEA
-305 AVALWEPG
+305 AVALWDPG
-313 KRVSDMVHAL
+313 ERVGDMVHAL

-335 YTKARK
+335 YAKARE

-351 RTGDTGRGQ
+351 RTGDEGRGK

-373 TEQWETREIADDT
+373 TEEWETREITDDT
-386 GTAELLATG
+386 SSSELLATG
-395 ISAVHTSDVDLAR
+395 ISAVHTGELDLAR
-408 EAAARLKKAGERET
+408 EAAARLRKAGERQS

-428 QRGSKPAQVMHR
+428 QRGPKPAQVMHH

-450 GDADGAVRLFDEGLA
+450 GDADGAVELFDKGLE

-492 QLERPEDAMAQF
+492 QLERPEDAIAQF
-504 EDQLLFTPNRP
+504 EDQLLYTPNRP
-515 RSLLGLARA
+515 RTLLGLARA
-524 RAAAG
+524 QSAAG
-529 DAAAAAD
+529 DEAAASAS
-536 AYGKLLEAWQG
+536 YESLLEMWSG
-547 ADEPPELAEAQ
+547 ATEPKELAEAR
-558 EYLAASA
+558 EFVAASG

>member
-1 MSRPPFNFNC
+1 MSRPPFT
-11 SSSSGVISGSPR
+11 I
-23 SASRVAM
+23 A
-30 LLAVPILCLASAGC
+30 LLAIPVLCLASAGC
-44 VISVDSEAA
+44 AISVESEAA
-53 AEPTGTSDFDASVD
+53 AAPAGASDFDASVD

-103 FHAAQELEPDLALA
+103 FHAAQELEPDFALA

-135 ESPRAALVRLGAT
+135 ESPRAALARLGET

-163 FLSAVEELF
+163 FLSAVEKLF

-177 AERRI
+177 AARRI
-182 GYMEAMRNLYE
+182 GYMEAMRDLYE
-193 SHPGD
+193 GNPGD

-236 GNPNHPGA
+236 RNPNHPGA

-305 AVALWEPG
+305 AVALWDPG

-335 YTKARK
+335 YAKARN

-351 RTGDTGRGQ
+351 RTGDTGRGK

-373 TEQWETREIADDT
+373 TEQWETREITDDT
-386 GTAELLATG
+386 GSAELLATG
-395 ISAVHTSDVDLAR
+395 ISAVHTGDIDLAR
-408 EAAARLKKAGERET
+408 EAAARLKKAGERQT

-428 QRGSKPAQVMHR
+428 QRGSKPAQVMHH
-440 EVAGLIRLAE
+440 ELAGLIRLAE
-450 GDADGAVRLFDEGLA
+450 GDADGAVKMFDEGVA
-465 IASTMGPPRGA
+465 IASTMGPPRGS

-492 QLERPEDAMAQF
+492 QVERPEDAIAQF
-504 EDQLLFTPNRP
+504 EDQLLYTPNRP

-524 RAAAG
+524 HAAAG
-529 DAAAAAD
+529 DAEAAAD
-536 AYGKLLEAWQG
+536 AYGSLLEAWHG
-547 ADEPPELAEAQ
+547 ADGPAELAEAQ
-558 EYLAASA
+558 EYVATSA

>member
-1 MSRPPFNFNC
+1 MSRPPFT
-11 SSSSGVISGSPR
+11 
-23 SASRVAM
+23 AS
-30 LLAVPILCLASAGC
+30 LLAVPVLCLASWGC
-44 VISVDSEAA
+44 AVSVGSEAA
-53 AEPTGTSDFDASVD
+53 ADPAGSSDFDASVD
-67 VGSIDFP
+67 VGSIAFP
-74 TSAGSEAQKH
+74 TSAGEEAQKR

-103 FHAAQELEPDLALA
+103 FLAAQEIEPDFALA

-135 ESPRAALVRLGAT
+135 ESPREALARLGET
-148 REERAAKAATERELG
+148 REERAAKAGDERELG
-163 FLSAVEELF
+163 FLNAVEELF

-177 AERRI
+177 KERRI
-182 GYMEAMRNLYE
+182 AYMEAMERLYGQ
-193 SHPGD
+193 HADD

-206 LSLLSA
+206 LSLLQA
-212 VGPLGDDTFR
+212 VGPLGDDSFR

-236 GNPNHPGA
+236 RNPYHPGA
-244 AHYTIHAF
+244 AHYIIHAF

-266 RFAEIAAAVSHAR
+266 RFADIAAAVSHAR

-292 DLVSKSNDSAYAA
+292 DRVSKSNDSAYEA
-305 AVALWEPG
+305 AVALWDPG
-313 KRVSDMVHAL
+313 ERVGDMVHSL

-335 YTKARK
+335 YAKARE

-351 RTGDTGRGQ
+351 RTGDEGRGK

-373 TEQWETREIADDT
+373 TEEWETREITDET
-386 GTAELLATG
+386 SSSELLATG
-395 ISAVHTSDVDLAR
+395 ISAVHTGELDLAR
-408 EAAARLKKAGERET
+408 EAAARLRKAGERQS

-428 QRGSKPAQVMHR
+428 QRGPKPAQVMHH

-450 GDADGAVRLFDEGLA
+450 GDADGAVELFDKGLA

-492 QLERPEDAMAQF
+492 QIERPEDAIAQF
-504 EDQLLFTPNRP
+504 EDQLLYTPNRP
-515 RSLLGLARA
+515 RTLLGLARA
-524 RAAAG
+524 QAAAG
-529 DAAAAAD
+529 DRAAASAT
-536 AYGKLLEAWQG
+536 YRSLLEMWAG
-547 ADEPPELAEAQ
+547 ATEPKELAEAR
-558 EYLAASA
+558 EFVAASA

>member
-1 MSRPPFNFNC
+1 MNR
-11 SSSSGVISGSPR
+11 GVSL
-23 SASRVAM
+23 VA
-30 LLAVPILCLASAGC
+30 AFIVVPIVWLGAAGC
-44 VISVDSEAA
+44 AVSVGSEAEA
-53 AEPTGTSDFDASVD
+53 ATDVSDFDASVD
-67 VGSIDFP
+67 VGSIDFA
-74 TSAGSEAQKH
+74 TSAGEDAQEH

-103 FHAAQELEPDLALA
+103 FHAAQEIEPDFALA

-135 ESPRAALVRLGAT
+135 ESPRDALKRLGAT
-148 REERAAKAATERELG
+148 REERAAKAGDERERG
-163 FLSAVEELF
+163 FLAAVEDLF
-172 GEGEL
+172 DEGEL
-177 AERRI
+177 ADRRI
-182 GYMEAMRNLYE
+182 AYMEAMERLYE
-193 SHPGD
+193 QYPDD

-206 LSLLSA
+206 LSLLQA
-212 VGPLGDDTFR
+212 VGPLGDDSFR

-236 GNPNHPGA
+236 RNPYHPGA
-244 AHYTIHAF
+244 AHYIIHAF

-266 RFAEIAAAVSHAR
+266 RFADIAAAVSHAR

-292 DLVSKSNDSAYAA
+292 DRVSKSNDSAYEA
-305 AVALWEPG
+305 AVALWDPG
-313 KRVSDMVHAL
+313 ERVGDMVHSL

-335 YTKARK
+335 YAKARE

-351 RTGDTGRGQ
+351 RTGDEGRGK

-373 TEQWETREIADDT
+373 TEEWETREITDDT
-386 GTAELLATG
+386 SSSELLATG
-395 ISAVHTSDVDLAR
+395 ISAVHTGDLDLAR
-408 EAAARLKKAGERET
+408 EAAARLRKAGERQS

-428 QRGSKPAQVMHR
+428 QRGPKPAQVMHH

-450 GDADGAVRLFDEGLA
+450 GDADGAVELFDKGLA

-492 QLERPEDAMAQF
+492 QLERPEDAIAQF
-504 EDQLLFTPNRP
+504 EDQLLYTPNRP
-515 RSLLGLARA
+515 RTLLGLARA
-524 RAAAG
+524 LSAAGDRAAASE
-529 DAAAAAD
+529 AYRSLLEMWAD
-536 AYGKLLEAWQG
+536 AT
-547 ADEPPELAEAQ
+547 EPKELAEAR
-558 EYLAASA
+558 EFLASGAAPTG

>member
-1 MSRPPFNFNC
+1 MNRRESL
-11 SSSSGVISGSPR
+11 
-23 SASRVAM
+23 VAA
-30 LLAVPILCLASAGC
+30 LIVVPAVSLAIAGC
-44 VISVDSEAA
+44 AASVGSEAEA
-53 AEPTGTSDFDASVD
+53 ATDVSNFDASVD

-74 TSAGSEAQKH
+74 TSAGEEAQKH

-103 FHAAQELEPDLALA
+103 FHAAQEIEPDFALA

-135 ESPRAALVRLGAT
+135 ESPRDALERLGAT
-148 REERAAKAATERELG
+148 REERAAKAGDERELG
-163 FLSAVEELF
+163 FLTAVEELF

-182 GYMEAMRNLYE
+182 VYMEAMERLHEQY
-193 SHPGD
+193 PDD

-206 LSLLSA
+206 LSLLQA
-212 VGPLGDDTFR
+212 VGPLGDDSFR

-236 GNPNHPGA
+236 RNPYHPGA
-244 AHYTIHAF
+244 AHYIIHAF

-266 RFAEIAAAVSHAR
+266 RFADIAAAVSHAR

-292 DLVSKSNDSAYAA
+292 DRVSKSNDSAYEA
-305 AVALWEPG
+305 AVALWDPG
-313 KRVSDMVHAL
+313 ERVGDMVHAL

-335 YTKARK
+335 YAKARE

-351 RTGDTGRGQ
+351 RTGDEGRGK

-373 TEQWETREIADDT
+373 TEEWETREITDDT
-386 GTAELLATG
+386 SSSELLATG
-395 ISAVHTSDVDLAR
+395 ISAVHTGELDLAR
-408 EAAARLKKAGERET
+408 EAAARLRKAGERQS

-428 QRGSKPAQVMHR
+428 QRGPKPAQVMRH

-450 GDADGAVRLFDEGLA
+450 GDADGAVELFDKGLE

-492 QLERPEDAMAQF
+492 QLDRPEDAIAQF
-504 EDQLLFTPNRP
+504 EDQLLYTPNRP
-515 RSLLGLARA
+515 RTLLGLARA
-524 RAAAG
+524 QSAAG
-529 DAAAAAD
+529 DEAAASAS
-536 AYGKLLEAWQG
+536 YESLLEMWSG
-547 ADEPPELAEAQ
+547 ATEPKELAEAR
-558 EYLAASA
+558 EFVAASG

>member
-1 MSRPPFNFNC
+1 MSRPPFT
-11 SSSSGVISGSPR
+11 I
-23 SASRVAM
+23 A
-30 LLAVPILCLASAGC
+30 LLAVPVLCLASAGC
-44 VISVDSEAA
+44 VISVDSEAS
-53 AEPTGTSDFDASVD
+53 AEPTGASDFDASVD

-89 AILHSFGYEQAREQ
+89 AILHSFGYAQAREQ
-103 FHAAQELEPDLALA
+103 FHAAQELEPDFALA

-135 ESPRAALVRLGAT
+135 ESPRAALARLGAT

-163 FLSAVEELF
+163 FLTAVEELF
-172 GEGEL
+172 GDGEL

-182 GYMEAMRNLYE
+182 GYMEAMRNVYE
-193 SHPGD
+193 SNLGD

-236 GNPNHPGA
+236 RNPNHPGA

-259 LALPAAY
+259 LALPAAH

-305 AVALWEPG
+305 AVALWDPG
-313 KRVSDMVHAL
+313 ERVSDMVHSL

-335 YTKARK
+335 YAKARK

-351 RTGDTGRGQ
+351 RTGDSGRGK
-360 STVPLVRARYIVE
+360 STMPLVRARYIVE
-373 TEQWETREIADDT
+373 TEQWETREITDDT
-386 GTAELLATG
+386 GSSELLATG
-395 ISAVHTSDVDLAR
+395 ISAARTGDLAVAR
-408 EAAARLKKAGERET
+408 EAAARLEKMGARET
-422 GDSSTF
+422 SDRSTF
-428 QRGSKPAQVMHR
+428 QRGTKPAQVMHH
-440 EVAGLIRLAE
+440 ELAGLIRLAE
-450 GDADGAVRLFDEGLA
+450 GDADGAVKMFDEGVA

-492 QLERPEDAMAQF
+492 QLERPEDAAAQF

-524 RAAAG
+524 QAAAG

-547 ADEPPELAEAQ
+547 ADEPAELAEAQ

>member
-1 MSRPPFNFNC
+1 MSRPSFTV
-11 SSSSGVISGSPR
+11 S
-23 SASRVAM
+23 
-30 LLAVPILCLASAGC
+30 LLAVPVLFLASWGC
-44 VISVDSEAA
+44 AVSVGSETA
-53 AEPTGTSDFDASVD
+53 AEPADVSDFDASVD

-74 TSAGSEAQKH
+74 TSAGEEAQKH

-103 FHAAQELEPDLALA
+103 FHAAQELEPDFALA

-135 ESPRAALVRLGAT
+135 ESPRDALRRLGAT
-148 REERAAKAATERELG
+148 REERAAKAGDERERG
-163 FLSAVEELF
+163 FLTAVEDLF
-172 GEGEL
+172 DEGEL

-182 GYMEAMRNLYE
+182 AYMEAMERLYGQY
-193 SHPGD
+193 PDD

-206 LSLLSA
+206 LSLLQA

-236 GNPNHPGA
+236 RNPYHPGA
-244 AHYTIHAF
+244 AHYIIHAF

-266 RFAEIAAAVSHAR
+266 RFADIAAAVSHAR

-292 DLVSKSNDSAYAA
+292 DRVSKSNDSAYEA
-305 AVALWEPG
+305 AVALWDPG
-313 KRVSDMVHAL
+313 ERVGDMVHAL

-328 GDLQRGD
+328 GDVQRGD
-335 YTKARK
+335 YAKARE

-351 RTGDTGRGQ
+351 RTGDEGRGK
-360 STVPLVRARYIVE
+360 STAPLVRARYIVE
-373 TEQWETREIADDT
+373 TEEWETREITDDT
-386 GTAELLATG
+386 PSSELLATG
-395 ISAVHTSDVDLAR
+395 ISAVHTGELDLAR
-408 EAAARLKKAGERET
+408 EAAARLKKAGERQS

-428 QRGSKPAQVMHR
+428 QRGPKPAQVMHH

-450 GDADGAVRLFDEGLA
+450 GDADGAVELFEKGLA

-492 QLERPEDAMAQF
+492 QLDRPEDAIEQF
-504 EDQLLFTPNRP
+504 EDQLLYTPNRP

-524 RAAAG
+524 LAASD
-529 DAAAAAD
+529 DATGAAD
-536 AYGKLLEAWQG
+536 AYGKLLEAWHG
-547 ADEPPELAEAQ
+547 ADEPPELAEAR

>member
-1 MSRPPFNFNC
+1 MIRPPFT
-11 SSSSGVISGSPR
+11 
-23 SASRVAM
+23 VAA
-30 LLAVPILCLASAGC
+30 LLAIPVLCLAAAGC
-44 VISVDSEAA
+44 AISVESGAA
-53 AEPTGTSDFDASVD
+53 AEPGGSSDFAASVD

-74 TSAGSEAQKH
+74 TSAGEEAQEH

-103 FHAAQELEPDLALA
+103 FHAAQELEPDFALA

-135 ESPRAALVRLGAT
+135 ESPRAALARLGET

-182 GYMEAMRNLYE
+182 AYMETMRGLYE
-193 SHPGD
+193 SHTED

-212 VGPLGDDTFR
+212 VGPLGDDSFR
-222 LNVLAGSIALGVFE
+222 LNVMAGSIALGVFE
-236 GNPNHPGA
+236 RNPNHPGA
-244 AHYTIHAF
+244 AHYIIHSF

-259 LALPAAY
+259 LALPAAH

-305 AVALWEPG
+305 ALALWDEG
-313 KRVSDMVHAL
+313 ESVSDMVHSL

-335 YTKARK
+335 FAKARE

-351 RTGDTGRGQ
+351 RTGDEGRGKN
-360 STVPLVRARYIVE
+360 TAPLVRARYIVE
-373 TEQWETREIADDT
+373 TQQWETREITEDT
-386 GTAELLATG
+386 AGSELLATG
-395 ISAVHTSDVDLAR
+395 ISAVHGGDLDLAR
-408 EAAARLKKAGERET
+408 AAAARLEKLGARET
-422 GDSSTF
+422 GDRSTF
-428 QRGSKPAQVMHR
+428 QRGSKPLQVMHH
-440 EVAGLIRLAE
+440 EIAGLIRLAE
-450 GDADGAVRLFDEGLA
+450 GDSEGAVAQFDEGVA
-465 IASTMGPPRGA
+465 IAQTMGPPRGA

-492 QLERPEDAMAQF
+492 QLERPVEAVEQF
-504 EDQLLFTPNRP
+504 EATLLKTPNRP

-524 RAAAG
+524 HAAAG
-529 DAAAAAD
+529 DSAAAAD
-536 AYGKLLEAWQG
+536 AYGKLLEAWDV
-547 ADEPPELAEAQ
+547 ASEPGELTEAR
-558 EYLAASA
+558 EYIASAA